1 MKQPSCTWVTWVT
14 AAGVTAGTLIGYP
27 KIRAQSEDD
36 DVTTATSANPRRP
49 SLTAPVLGAS
59 GLAER
64 YATVRSLTEELAAP
78 LSPEDQTVQS
88 MPDVS
93 PTKWHRAHV
102 TWFFETFLLK
112 PFLPGYAEFHRDFGY
127 LFNSYYEAAGERYPR
142 PARGL
147 VSRPGVGA
155 VTAYREHVDEHMA
168 RLFDDGLDGRA
179 SFLAELA
186 LHHEQQ
192 HQELL
197 LMDIKHVLSMSPLDP
212 AYRDGATDPT
222 PLRDGGVGWVTHP
235 GGEVVIGHGGDGF
248 AFDNEGP
255 RHVVHLT
262 PFELAD
268 RAVTCGEW
276 SAFVDDGGYRR
287 PELWLS
293 DGWATVTE
301 QGWTAPLYWR
311 REGADWSIFTLTG
324 RRQLSPDEPVCHV
337 SYYEA
342 DAFARWAGARLP
354 TEAEWEAVAAQRPVV
369 GRLLDPGSPHPAPQ
383 SAETF
388 YGDVWVWT
396 ASAYL
401 PYPGFRPWKG
411 GVGEYNG
418 KFMVNQH
425 VLRGGSCVTP
435 EEHLRATYRNFFP
448 PAARWAFTGV
458 RLARDL
464 ESTVPCSA
472 S

>member
-1 MKQPSCTWVTWVT
+1 MTMTRSVRWPAGTDPSPE
-14 AAGVTAGTLIGYP
+14 TAGTSGA
-27 KIRAQSEDD
+27 AQ
-36 DVTTATSANPRRP
+36 
-49 SLTAPVLGAS
+49 
-59 GLAER
+59 R
-64 YATVRSLTEELAAP
+64 YLEVRGLTEELAAP
-78 LSPEDQTVQS
+78 LSAEDQTVQS

-102 TWFFETFLLK
+102 TWFFETFVLK
-112 PFLPGYAEFHRDFGY
+112 TALSGYLEYHPSFSY
-127 LFNSYYEAAGERYPR
+127 LFNSYYEAVGERYPR
-142 PARGL
+142 PGRGL
-147 VSRPGVGA
+147 VSRPGVA
-155 VTAYREHVDEHMA
+155 EVTTYRAHVDEHMT
-168 RLFDDGLDGRA
+168 RLLDRGLDERA
-179 SFLAELA
+179 TFLFELG
-186 LHHEQQ
+186 LQHEQQ

-212 AYRDGATDPT
+212 VYRAGAALPGRPSRTPT
-222 PLRDGGVGWVTHP
+222 RWVSHP
-235 GGEVVIGHGGDGF
+235 GGETALGHAGGDF

-255 RHVVHLT
+255 RHLVHLA

-268 RAVTCGEW
+268 RVVTCGEW
-276 SAFVDDGGYRR
+276 LAFMDYCGYRR

-293 DGWATVTE
+293 DGWATVNE
-301 QGWTAPLYWR
+301 QRWAGPLYWR
-311 REGADWSIFTLTG
+311 HEGGSDWTVFTLLG
-324 RRQLSPDEPVCHV
+324 RRTVDPDEPVCHV

-354 TEAEWEAVAAQRPVV
+354 TEAEWEAVAGERPVA

-383 SAETF
+383 ATESL

-401 PYPGFRPWKG
+401 PYPGFRPWPG

-435 EEHLRATYRNFFP
+435 VGHVRATYRNFFLP
-448 PAARWAFTGV
+448 RARWPFTGV
-458 RLARDL
+458 RLARDA
-464 ESTVPCSA
+464 ESTT
-472 S
+472 